1 MNLYTYAQNV
11 QNKMSLCV
19 DEDGVID
26 VEKMDEIECG
36 FNDKASAV
44 AAFILNLE
52 ADAAKIEQHIAA
64 VALKRQE
71 RLKKIES
78 LKDYLARS
86 MSAAGVL
93 KVESED
99 KTINVKLEK
108 NRDTS
113 VEVNDLSQVPEKY
126 LSEQKPAPSRTVDKA
141 KAKAA
146 LKLGEVV
153 GGLTLVKNDRLSIK

>member
-1 MNLYTYAQNV
+1 MNLYTCAQNV

-19 DEDGVID
+19 DDDGVID
-26 VEKMDEIECG
+26 VEKMDAIECG

-113 VEVNDLSQVPEKY
+113 VEVNDLSQVPEQY
-126 LSEQKPAPSRTVDKA
+126 LSEQKPAPARTVDKA

-146 LKLGEVV
+146 LKLGEIVS
-153 GGLTLVKNDRLSIK
+153 GLTLVEKDRLSIK